1 MYIYAKEAG
10 TEMTADEI
18 MDEVW
23 IEGGY
28 TVRWK
33 SNGKVPPKECM
44 DTLLEAN
51 LITDTTYNWS
61 ARTRD
66 YEMEK
71 DISEYVAWRTSTP
84 YTEEELVEIRAN
96 LGEDAVDV
104 FTGKKIG

>member
-1 MYIYAKEAG
+1 
-10 TEMTADEI
+10 MTADEI

-33 SNGKVPPKECM
+33 SNNKVPPKECM
-44 DTLLEAN
+44 DMLLEAN

-61 ARTRD
+61 ARSRD
-66 YEMEK
+66 YEMKKEIQK
-71 DISEYVAWRTSTP
+71 YVEWRMATP

-96 LGEDAVDV
+96 LGEDSVDAL
-104 FTGKKIG
+104 TGKKIG

>member
-1 MYIYAKEAG
+1 MK
-10 TEMTADEI
+10 ADEI
-18 MDEVW
+18 MDEIW

-33 SNGKVPPKECM
+33 SNDKVPPKEGM
-44 DTLLEAN
+44 DKLLEAN

-66 YEMEK
+66 NEMEK
-71 DISEYVAWRTSTP
+71 FISEYVAWRSSTP

-104 FTGKKIG
+104 FTGQKIGIQL